1 MTLRILIVAL
11 LCSHLLSGQVV
22 VEYAVRIEEEVSLL
36 QRATLPQRVLIATN
50 GSRVV
55 VRGFWETPRNSY
67 QLYVPEEQVFY
78 HCDLNSDIAVRYKAE
93 ALGPVWLVSGQTAK
107 VAGLECKAAF
117 TVVESDTFPIFYTDA
132 FGVQFCQVAPVPG
145 FAMRYTKR
153 LQGIKVTY
161 EAVKYHFEMVPEGM
175 FSLVGKKV
183 FDNEN
188 PTDGRQWAM
197 QIGRKAPKIKS
208 DCLDGSQIKPK
219 SYAGKVLVIDFN
231 SLGWGGFNVNDLNW
245 LDPYA
250 KEYAGRPD
258 VIFLSVFRE
267 SEENLR
273 RLLPLMRP
281 GYKVVADGQ
290 FYNEAFNVE
299 LLPATI
305 VVNRYGRIAE
315 YVAGRTPLSEARLR
329 RAIDLALSGGLKP
342 AGLSD

>member
-1 MTLRILIVAL
+1 MNLRILVVCL
-11 LCSHLLSGQVV
+11 LFSHLLSGQVV

-50 GSRVV
+50 GNRVV

-67 QLYVPEEQVFY
+67 QLYVPEEQAFY
-78 HCDLNSDIAVRYKAE
+78 HCDLESDIAVRYKAE
-93 ALGPVWLVSGQTAK
+93 PSGPVWLVPGPTATL
-107 VAGLECKAAF
+107 AGLACKEAF
-117 TVVESDTFPIFYTDA
+117 TVIEADTFPIFYTDA
-132 FGVQFCQVAPVPG
+132 FGVQFCQIALVPG

-183 FDNEN
+183 FDSDN
-188 PTDGRQWAM
+188 PADGRQWAM
-197 QIGRKAPKIKS
+197 QIGRKAPKIKTA
-208 DCLDGSQIKPK
+208 CLDGSQLTPK
-219 SYAGKVLVIDFN
+219 SYADKVLVLDFN

-245 LDPYA
+245 LDTYA
-250 KEYAGRPD
+250 KEYADHPN
-258 VIFLSVFRE
+258 VMFVSVFRE
-267 SEENLR
+267 PEDNLR
-273 RLLPLMRP
+273 RLLPLLRP
-281 GYKVVADGQ
+281 GYKVIADGQ
-290 FYNEAFNVE
+290 FYNDAFNIE

-305 VVNRYGRIAE
+305 VINRYGRIAE

-342 AGLSD
+342 AGLE